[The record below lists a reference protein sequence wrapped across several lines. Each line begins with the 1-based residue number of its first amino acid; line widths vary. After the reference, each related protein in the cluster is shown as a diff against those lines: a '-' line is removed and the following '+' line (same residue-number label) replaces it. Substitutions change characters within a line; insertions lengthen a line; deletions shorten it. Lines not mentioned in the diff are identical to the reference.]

1 MKVTAGDGD
10 TVRDL
15 QPIVVTRALGTAPHA
30 DAIWSVTLTPLGST
44 GNYAASGYCRVVLRL
59 GVRRMRRTRQSDGYR
74 FRVPGRAA
82 GRPTESIRSG
92 AA

>member
-15 QPIVVTRALGTAPHA
+15 QPVVVTRALGTAPHA

-44 GNYAASGYCRVVLRL
+44 GNYAASGYL
-59 GVRRMRRTRQSDGYR
+59 
-74 FRVPGRAA
+74 PGRAA
-82 GRPTESIRSG
+82 ARRQAYAPHE
-92 AA
+92 AV